1 MKIII
6 TEQQYKKLNK
16 SSESISNAIIKYMN
30 QYISKGKRKINRK
43 PRSYGNLGEDWCID
57 GKETI
62 SAYYTFDND
71 KFDKGQLSVSR
82 NLVELL
88 SDLLSIRKSYVLNTI
103 AEWYDETMVPKFEE
117 IVGESGLS
125 IDDIWTPERDDVC
138 VPEPEK
144 PEGITDE
151 EMIDYIVKH
160 TLYGKKEVIR
170 RIESGKENLEDFYLH
185 ILDNQN
191 REKNRIER
199 NRIAAG
205 R

>member
-1 MKIII
+1 
-6 TEQQYKKLNK
+6 
-16 SSESISNAIIKYMN
+16 MN
-30 QYISKGKRKINRK
+30 QYISKGKRKIKTK
-43 PRSYGNLGEDWCID
+43 PRGYGNLGEDWCID

-71 KFDKGQLSVSR
+71 KFKSGHLSVSR

-125 IDDIWTPERDDVC
+125 IDDIWDSERDNKC

-151 EMIDYIVKH
+151 EMIDYIVKN
-160 TLYGKKEVIR
+160 TLYNKKEVINK
-170 RIESGKENLEDFYLH
+170 INSGEDLEELYLH
-185 ILDNQN
+185 IVDIQN
-191 REKNRIER
+191 RKRIT
-199 NRIAAG
+199 G
-205 R
+205 F

>member
-1 MKIII
+1 
-6 TEQQYKKLNK
+6 
-16 SSESISNAIIKYMN
+16 MN

-62 SAYYTFDND
+62 RAYYTFDND

-82 NLVELL
+82 NLVNLL
-88 SDLLSIRKSYVLNTI
+88 SDLLSIRNSYVLNTI

-125 IDDIWTPERDDVC
+125 IDDIWSPERDKEC

-151 EMIDYIVKH
+151 EMIDYIVKN
-160 TLYGKKEVIR
+160 TLYNKEEVIG
-170 RIESGKENLEDFYLH
+170 RIESGEDLEEFYLH
-185 ILDNQN
+185 IVDI
-191 REKNRIER
+191 KNRK
-199 NRIAAG
+199 RITG
-205 R
+205 F

>member
-1 MKIII
+1 MRIII

-62 SAYYTFDND
+62 RAYYTFDND

-82 NLVELL
+82 NLVNLL
-88 SDLLSIRKSYVLNTI
+88 SDLLSIRNSYVLNTI

-125 IDDIWTPERDDVC
+125 IDDIWSPERDKEC

-151 EMIDYIVKH
+151 EMIDYIVKN
-160 TLYGKKEVIR
+160 TLYNKEEVIG
-170 RIESGKENLEDFYLH
+170 RIESGEDLEEFYLH
-185 ILDNQN
+185 IVDI
-191 REKNRIER
+191 KNRK
-199 NRIAAG
+199 RITG
-205 R
+205 F